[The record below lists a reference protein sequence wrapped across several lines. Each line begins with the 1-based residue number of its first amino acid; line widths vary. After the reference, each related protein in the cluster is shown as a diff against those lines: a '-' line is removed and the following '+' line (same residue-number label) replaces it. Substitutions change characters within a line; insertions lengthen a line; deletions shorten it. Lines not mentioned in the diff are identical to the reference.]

1 MQSLNEHKIII
12 IICARGRRKQNAL
25 IVFNW
30 RRFFLIFNRMSNVIL
45 ITQSLNGLGNGNR
58 HRPGASE
65 QFCGKNIYNKKI
77 ILCLRD
83 NQKFRPIT
91 CVNITGEIAV
101 RPLGWCTDF
110 GIVNDDD
117 NEYDRKNKIIVH
129 CDMAIKIN

>member
-1 MQSLNEHKIII
+1 
-12 IICARGRRKQNAL
+12 
-25 IVFNW
+25 
-30 RRFFLIFNRMSNVIL
+30 MSNVIL

-83 NQKFRPIT
+83 IITNAMCQCAFVPSVTNDQKFRPIT
-91 CVNITGEIAV
+91 CVNITGEIAA

-110 GIVNDDD
+110 GITNGDVNED
-117 NEYDRKNKIIVH
+117 DRKNKIIVH
-129 CDMAIKIN
+129 RNMAIEIN